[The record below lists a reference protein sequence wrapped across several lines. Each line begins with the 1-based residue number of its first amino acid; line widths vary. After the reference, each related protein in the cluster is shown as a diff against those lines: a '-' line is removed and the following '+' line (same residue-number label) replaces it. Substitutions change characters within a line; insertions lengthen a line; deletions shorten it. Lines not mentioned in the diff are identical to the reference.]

1 MCLIGLLIQTWVLHP
16 SPSPPLNYMIVKN
29 KNSVTILNNM
39 EIDFSKDILAAKKG
53 KAPLNKPFRLPSG
66 SKKKFGVYVK
76 NDKGNIVMVKFG
88 DPNMSIKRDNPE
100 RRKAYRSRHGCDNPG
115 PKYKANY
122 WSCKMWS
129 AKPVSK
135 ITGSEEEVTLEAEVQ
150 AKGKGLWYNIQQ
162 KKKRMGKNYRP
173 APKGSKDRP
182 TQEALKK
189 AQAND
194 YLNEEYEWDG
204 ETEFDQ
210 IVFLEDKSLAQVEEV
225 EDEFE
230 DYKEDF
236 YGMIV
241 GSINSIY
248 QHSKNVVEKLNDP
261 MVKENLTEPFLQ
273 QMAIL
278 AEDYMIT
285 IHNYVM
291 FNKENKESED
301 MEENEAST
309 MFKVGDKVKNVNA
322 KCKHY
327 GSEGIV
333 KEIRDLPDD
342 MGYAVV
348 YECTNEGSN
357 WKKGD
362 MLGKTEVQL
371 QKIEA
376 EWSMK
381 YKRSIDCNN
390 PKGFSQEQHC
400 KSKASEDEKY
410 EMENDEEYKGMMTT
424 EGQKFNDF
432 LKQCIPTKQGDD
444 KSKFKSCLQ
453 EYKKNK

>member
-1 MCLIGLLIQTWVLHP
+1 MLLI
-16 SPSPPLNYMIVKN
+16 
-29 KNSVTILNNM
+29 NM
-39 EIDFSKDILAAKKG
+39 EIDFTEQILAEKKKN
-53 KAPLNKPFRLPSG
+53 KAPLNKPFRLPKG

-88 DPNMSIKRDNPE
+88 DPNMSIKRDDPA
-100 RRKAYRSRHGCDNPG
+100 RRKAFRSRHSCDDNRG
-115 PKYKANY
+115 PKWKARY
-122 WSCKMWS
+122 WSCKMWE
-129 AKPVSK
+129 AKKSETDYTK
-135 ITGSEEEVTLEAEVQ
+135 GSEKEITLEAEIQ

-173 APKGSKDRP
+173 APVGSKDRP

-189 AQAND
+189 AQAAD
-194 YLNEEYEWDG
+194 YFNEEYEWDG

-210 IVFLEDKSLAQVEEV
+210 IVFLEDKSLGQVEEVEDV

-248 QHSKNVVEKLNDP
+248 QHSKNVIEKLDDP

-291 FNKENKESED
+291 FNKEEEETEETE
-301 MEENEAST
+301 MEEVKSST
-309 MFKVGDKVKNVNA
+309 MFKVGDKVKNINA
-322 KCKHY
+322 QCKHY
-327 GSEGIV
+327 GSEGMV
-333 KEIRDLPDD
+333 KEIRELPEN
-342 MGYAVV
+342 MGYAIV
-348 YECTNEGSN
+348 YECTNDGPN

-362 MLGKTEVQL
+362 FLGKTEIQL
-371 QKIEA
+371 
-376 EWSMK
+376 
-381 YKRSIDCNN
+381 KRI
-390 PKGFSQEQHC
+390 
-400 KSKASEDEKY
+400 
-410 EMENDEEYKGMMTT
+410 
-424 EGQKFNDF
+424 
-432 LKQCIPTKQGDD
+432 
-444 KSKFKSCLQ
+444 
-453 EYKKNK
+453 

>member
-1 MCLIGLLIQTWVLHP
+1 MKHQI
-16 SPSPPLNYMIVKN
+16 
-29 KNSVTILNNM
+29 
-39 EIDFSKDILAAKKG
+39 EIDITEGAAKKG

-76 NDKGNIVMVKFG
+76 NDKGNIVKVTFG

-100 RRKAYRSRHGCDNPG
+100 RRKAYRSRHNCDNPG

-135 ITGSEEEVTLEAEVQ
+135 ITGSCGKPNCGSVQNSEEETTLEIDVQ
-150 AKGKGLWYNIQQ
+150 AKSKGLWYNIQQ

-182 TQEALKK
+182 SQEALKK
-189 AQAND
+189 AQGSD

-210 IVFLEDKSLAQVEEV
+210 VELLKIDASLSQAQEMEDI
-225 EDEFE
+225 E

-236 YGMIV
+236 YEMIV

-248 QHSKNVVEKLNDP
+248 QHSKNVMDKVNDP

-273 QMAIL
+273 QMAAL

-291 FNKENKESED
+291 FNKENEEIEAKASENEIEDDYD
-301 MEENEAST
+301 MEE
-309 MFKVGDKVKNVNA
+309 D
-322 KCKHY
+322 
-327 GSEGIV
+327 
-333 KEIRDLPDD
+333 
-342 MGYAVV
+342 
-348 YECTNEGSN
+348 
-357 WKKGD
+357 
-362 MLGKTEVQL
+362 
-371 QKIEA
+371 
-376 EWSMK
+376 
-381 YKRSIDCNN
+381 
-390 PKGFSQEQHC
+390 
-400 KSKASEDEKY
+400 ED
-410 EMENDEEYKGMMTT
+410 YKGMMTT

-432 LKQCIPTKQGDD
+432 LKQCILTKQGDD
-444 KSKFKSCLQ
+444 KSKFKSCL
-453 EYKKNK
+453 EDYRKNK

>member
-1 MCLIGLLIQTWVLHP
+1 
-16 SPSPPLNYMIVKN
+16 
-29 KNSVTILNNM
+29 M
-39 EIDFSKDILAAKKG
+39 EIDLSKDILAAKKG

-76 NDKGNIVMVKFG
+76 NDKGNIVKVTFG

-135 ITGSEEEVTLEAEVQ
+135 ITGSEEEINLEAEVQ
-150 AKGKGLWYNIQQ
+150 GKSKGLWYNIQQ

-173 APKGSKDRP
+173 APEGSKDRP
-182 TQEALKK
+182 SQEALKK
-189 AQAND
+189 AQGSD
-194 YLNEEYEWDG
+194 YENETYEWDG
-204 ETEFDQ
+204 ETEFEQ
-210 IVFLEDKSLAQVEEV
+210 AQLLKIEPLLAQVEEI
-225 EDEFE
+225 EDPADELE

-248 QHSKNVVEKLNDP
+248 QHSKNILDKLNDP

-291 FNKENKESED
+291 FNKEDESI
-301 MEENEAST
+301 ASM
-309 MFKVGDKVKNVNA
+309 MFQIGDKVRNINPA
-322 KCKHY
+322 CMHY
-327 GSEGIV
+327 GSEGTV
-333 KEIRDLPDD
+333 KEIRELPEN
-342 MGYAVV
+342 MGYAVI
-348 YECTNEGSN
+348 YECSN
-357 WKKGD
+357 NGLTWKAGD
-362 MLGKTEVQL
+362 MLGKTEIQL
-371 QKIEA
+371 QKISEA
-376 EWSMK
+376 KWSK
-381 YKRSIDCNN
+381 EYKDNIDCNN
-390 PKGFSQEQHC
+390 PKGFSQKAHC
-400 KSKASEDEKY
+400 QS
-410 EMENDEEYKGMMTT
+410 
-424 EGQKFNDF
+424 
-432 LKQCIPTKQGDD
+432 LK
-444 KSKFKSCLQ
+444 
-453 EYKKNK
+453 KK

>member
-1 MCLIGLLIQTWVLHP
+1 MKKL
-16 SPSPPLNYMIVKN
+16 
-29 KNSVTILNNM
+29 
-39 EIDFSKDILAAKKG
+39 EIDFSSSLAEKKKG

-76 NDKGNIVMVKFG
+76 NDKGNVVKVTFG

-115 PKYKANY
+115 PKWKANY

-135 ITGSEEEVTLEAEVQ
+135 ITANEDEVTFEIDVQ
-150 AKGKGLWYNIQQ
+150 AKNKGLWYNIQQ
-162 KKKRMGKNYRP
+162 KKKRMGKNYKP
-173 APKGSKDRP
+173 AKPGSKDRP
-182 TQEALKK
+182 TPEALKK
-189 AQAND
+189 AQGSD
-194 YLNEEYEWDG
+194 YENENYEWDG

-210 IVFLEDKSLAQVEEV
+210 IEILKIDQNLAQAEEM
-225 EDEFE
+225 EDPTDELE

-248 QHSKNVVEKLNDP
+248 QHAKNVMDKVNDP

-273 QMAIL
+273 QMAAL

-291 FNKENKESED
+291 FNKENEESS
-301 MEENEAST
+301 ASMT
-309 MFKVGDKVKNVNA
+309 FKVGDKVKNVNA
-322 KCKHY
+322 ECKHY

-333 KEIRDLPDD
+333 KEIRDLPED

-348 YECTNEGSN
+348 YECTNDGSS

-362 MLGKTEVQL
+362 MLGKTEIQL
-371 QKIEA
+371 KKI
-376 EWSMK
+376 
-381 YKRSIDCNN
+381 
-390 PKGFSQEQHC
+390 
-400 KSKASEDEKY
+400 KASED
-410 EMENDEEYKGMMTT
+410 NR
-424 EGQKFNDF
+424 
-432 LKQCIPTKQGDD
+432 
-444 KSKFKSCLQ
+444 
-453 EYKKNK
+453 KNK

>member
-1 MCLIGLLIQTWVLHP
+1 
-16 SPSPPLNYMIVKN
+16 
-29 KNSVTILNNM
+29 M

-135 ITGSEEEVTLEAEVQ
+135 ITGSEEEITLEAEVQ

-182 TQEALKK
+182 SQEALKK

-291 FNKENKESED
+291 FNKENEESED

-309 MFKVGDKVKNVNA
+309 MFKIGDKVKNVNA

-362 MLGKTEVQL
+362 MLGKTEIQL
-371 QKIEA
+371 V
-376 EWSMK
+376 
-381 YKRSIDCNN
+381 
-390 PKGFSQEQHC
+390 
-400 KSKASEDEKY
+400 KASEDKKY
-410 EMENDEEYKGMMTT
+410 DMENDEEYKGMMVT

-444 KSKFKSCLQ
+444 KAKFKSCLQ
-453 EYKKNK
+453 EYKKK

>member
-1 MCLIGLLIQTWVLHP
+1 M
-16 SPSPPLNYMIVKN
+16 KN
-29 KNSVTILNNM
+29 L
-39 EIDFSKDILAAKKG
+39 EIDFSSSLAEKKKG

-100 RRKAYRSRHGCDNPG
+100 RRKAYRARHGCDNPG

-135 ITGSEEEVTLEAEVQ
+135 ITGSEEEITLEAEVQ

-189 AQAND
+189 AQAED
-194 YLNEEYEWDG
+194 YSNEKYEWDG

-210 IVFLEDKSLAQVEEV
+210 VVFLEDKSLAQVEEV

-248 QHSKNVVEKLNDP
+248 QHAKNVMDKVNDP

-291 FNKENKESED
+291 FNKENEES
-301 MEENEAST
+301 EENEMEESESST
-309 MFKVGDKVKNVNA
+309 MFQVGDKVKNINA
-322 KCKHY
+322 MCKHY
-327 GSEGIV
+327 GSEGTV

-348 YECTNEGSN
+348 YECTNDGPN
-357 WKKGD
+357 WKMGD
-362 MLGKTEVQL
+362 MLGKTEIQL
-371 QKIEA
+371 KKI
-376 EWSMK
+376 
-381 YKRSIDCNN
+381 
-390 PKGFSQEQHC
+390 
-400 KSKASEDEKY
+400 
-410 EMENDEEYKGMMTT
+410 
-424 EGQKFNDF
+424 
-432 LKQCIPTKQGDD
+432 
-444 KSKFKSCLQ
+444 
-453 EYKKNK
+453 

>member
-1 MCLIGLLIQTWVLHP
+1 M
-16 SPSPPLNYMIVKN
+16 KN
-29 KNSVTILNNM
+29 L
-39 EIDFSKDILAAKKG
+39 EIDFSSSLAEKKKG

-76 NDKGNIVMVKFG
+76 NDKGNIVKVTFG

-115 PKYKANY
+115 PKWKANY

-135 ITGSEEEVTLEAEVQ
+135 ITASEEEITLEAEVQ
-150 AKGKGLWYNIQQ
+150 GKNKGLWYNIQQ

-173 APKGSKDRP
+173 AKPGSPDRP
-182 TQEALKK
+182 SQEALKK
-189 AQAND
+189 AQGSD

-210 IVFLEDKSLAQVEEV
+210 IEILKIDQTLAQVEEI

-248 QHSKNVVEKLNDP
+248 QHAKNVMDKVNDP

-273 QMAIL
+273 QMAAL

-291 FNKENKESED
+291 FNKENEGPED
-301 MEENEAST
+301 MEESEASM

-322 KCKHY
+322 ECKHY

-333 KEIRDLPDD
+333 KEIRDLPED
-342 MGYAVV
+342 MGYAVM
-348 YECTNEGSN
+348 YECTNDGSS

-362 MLGKTEVQL
+362 MLGKTEIQL
-371 QKIEA
+371 VKASYNEKYQIEA
-376 EWSMK
+376 
-381 YKRSIDCNN
+381 
-390 PKGFSQEQHC
+390 
-400 KSKASEDEKY
+400 
-410 EMENDEEYKGMMTT
+410 DEEYKKMMTI
-424 EGQKFNDF
+424 EGEKFNEF
-432 LKQCIPTKQGDD
+432 LKKCVPTKKGDD
-444 KSKFKSCLQ
+444 KSKFKSCL
-453 EYKKNK
+453 EDYKKNK

>member
-1 MCLIGLLIQTWVLHP
+1 MQ
-16 SPSPPLNYMIVKN
+16 
-29 KNSVTILNNM
+29 
-39 EIDFSKDILAAKKG
+39 IDFSDQLKAAKKG

-76 NDKGNIVMVKFG
+76 NDKGNIVKVTFG

-115 PKYKANY
+115 PKWKANY

-135 ITGSEEEVTLEAEVQ
+135 ITGSEEEITLQAEVQ

-173 APKGSKDRP
+173 APEGSKDRP
-182 TQEALKK
+182 SQEALKK
-189 AQAND
+189 AQASD

-210 IVFLEDKSLAQVEEV
+210 VIFLEDKILAQVEEI

-248 QHSKNVVEKLNDP
+248 QHAKNVMDKINDP

-291 FNKENKESED
+291 FNKENEEVEE
-301 MEENEAST
+301 MEEMEEMEGST
-309 MFKVGDKVKNVNA
+309 IFKVGDKVKNINA
-322 KCKHY
+322 QCKHY
-327 GSEGIV
+327 GSEGVV
-333 KEIRDLPDD
+333 KEIRQLPED

-348 YECTNEGSN
+348 YECTNDGAT

-362 MLGKTEVQL
+362 MLGKTEIQL

-376 EWSMK
+376 KWSMK
-381 YKRSIDCNN
+381 YKKSIDCNN
-390 PKGFSQEQHC
+390 PKGFSQKQYC
-400 KSKASEDEKY
+400 QNKASDCGYED
-410 EMENDEEYKGMMTT
+410 DEDYKNMMIT
-424 EGQKFNDF
+424 EGQKFNEF
-432 LKQCIPTKQGDD
+432 LKQCIPNKQGDD
-444 KSKFKSCLQ
+444 KAKFKSCLQ
-453 EYKKNK
+453 DYKNKK

>member
-1 MCLIGLLIQTWVLHP
+1 
-16 SPSPPLNYMIVKN
+16 
-29 KNSVTILNNM
+29 M

-76 NDKGNIVMVKFG
+76 NDKGNIVKVTFG

-100 RRKAYRSRHGCDNPG
+100 RRKAYRARHGCENPG

-135 ITGSEEEVTLEAEVQ
+135 ITGSEEEINLEAEVQ
-150 AKGKGLWYNIQQ
+150 GKSKGLWYNIQQ

-173 APKGSKDRP
+173 APEGSKDRP
-182 TQEALKK
+182 SQEALKK
-189 AQAND
+189 AQGSD
-194 YLNEEYEWDG
+194 YENETYEWDG
-204 ETEFDQ
+204 ETEFEQ
-210 IVFLEDKSLAQVEEV
+210 AQLLKIEPLLAQVEEI
-225 EDEFE
+225 EDPADELE

-248 QHSKNVVEKLNDP
+248 QHSKNILDKLNDP

-291 FNKENKESED
+291 FNKENEESS
-301 MEENEAST
+301 ASM

-322 KCKHY
+322 ECKHY

-333 KEIRDLPDD
+333 KEIRDLPED

-348 YECTNEGSN
+348 YECTNDGAS

-362 MLGKTEVQL
+362 MLGKTEIQL
-371 QKIEA
+371 VKASYNEKYQIEA
-376 EWSMK
+376 
-381 YKRSIDCNN
+381 
-390 PKGFSQEQHC
+390 
-400 KSKASEDEKY
+400 
-410 EMENDEEYKGMMTT
+410 DEEYKKMMVT

-444 KSKFKSCLQ
+444 KSKFKSCL
-453 EYKKNK
+453 EDYRKNK

>member
-1 MCLIGLLIQTWVLHP
+1 M
-16 SPSPPLNYMIVKN
+16 KN
-29 KNSVTILNNM
+29 I
-39 EIDFSKDILAAKKG
+39 EIDFSSSLAKKG

-76 NDKGNIVMVKFG
+76 NDKGNIVKVTFG

-115 PKYKANY
+115 PKWKANY

-135 ITGSEEEVTLEAEVQ
+135 ITGSEEEITLQAEVQ

-173 APKGSKDRP
+173 APEGSKDRP
-182 TQEALKK
+182 SQEALKK
-189 AQAND
+189 AQASD

-204 ETEFDQ
+204 ETQFDQ
-210 IVFLEDKSLAQVEEV
+210 IEILKIDQTLAQVEEI

-248 QHSKNVVEKLNDP
+248 QHAKNVMDKVNDP

-273 QMAIL
+273 QMAAL

-291 FNKENKESED
+291 FNKENEETEEMEMD
-301 MEENEAST
+301 MEENEAS
-309 MFKVGDKVKNVNA
+309 MIFKVGDKVKNVNA
-322 KCKHY
+322 QCKHY
-327 GSEGIV
+327 GSEGFV
-333 KEIRDLPDD
+333 KEIRDLPED

-348 YECTNEGSN
+348 YECTNDGAT

-362 MLGKTEVQL
+362 MLGKTEIQL
-371 QKIEA
+371 EKIEA
-376 EWSMK
+376 AWSIK
-381 YKRSIDCNN
+381 YKKSIDCKN
-390 PKGFSQEQHC
+390 PKGFSQKQYC
-400 KSKASEDEKY
+400 QNKASDCEY
-410 EMENDEEYKGMMTT
+410 ENDEEYKNMMIT
-424 EGQKFNDF
+424 EGQKFNEF
-432 LKQCIPTKQGDD
+432 LKQCIPNKQGDD
-444 KSKFKSCLQ
+444 KAKFKSCLQ
-453 EYKKNK
+453 DYKNKK

>member
-1 MCLIGLLIQTWVLHP
+1 M
-16 SPSPPLNYMIVKN
+16 KN
-29 KNSVTILNNM
+29 L
-39 EIDFSKDILAAKKG
+39 EIDFSSSLAEKKKG

-100 RRKAYRSRHGCDNPG
+100 RRKAYRARHGCDNPG

-135 ITGSEEEVTLEAEVQ
+135 ITGSEEEITLEAEVQ

-173 APKGSKDRP
+173 APEGSKDRP
-182 TQEALKK
+182 SQEALKK

-194 YLNEEYEWDG
+194 YFNEEYEWDG

-210 IVFLEDKSLAQVEEV
+210 VVFLEDKSLAQVEEV

-291 FNKENKESED
+291 FNKENEESEEME
-301 MEENEAST
+301 MEEVESST

-348 YECTNEGSN
+348 YECTNEGST

-410 EMENDEEYKGMMTT
+410 EMEDDEEYKGMMTT
-424 EGQKFNDF
+424 EGQKFSDF

-444 KSKFKSCLQ
+444 KSKFKSCLE
-453 EYKKNK
+453 EYRKKS

>member
-1 MCLIGLLIQTWVLHP
+1 
-16 SPSPPLNYMIVKN
+16 
-29 KNSVTILNNM
+29 M

-76 NDKGNIVMVKFG
+76 NDKGNIVKVTFG

-173 APKGSKDRP
+173 AKPGSPSRP
-182 TQEALKK
+182 SQEALKK

-291 FNKENKESED
+291 FNKENEESED

-390 PKGFSQEQHC
+390 PKGFSQKQHC

-410 EMENDEEYKGMMTT
+410 EMENDEEYKGMMVT

-444 KSKFKSCLQ
+444 KAKFKSCLQ
-453 EYKKNK
+453 EYKKK

>member
-1 MCLIGLLIQTWVLHP
+1 MD
-16 SPSPPLNYMIVKN
+16 
-29 KNSVTILNNM
+29 
-39 EIDFSKDILAAKKG
+39 IDFSSQIKAQKEKK

-76 NDKGNIVMVKFG
+76 NDKGNTVIVKFG
-88 DPNMSIKRDNPE
+88 DPNMSIKRDNPN
-100 RRKAYRSRHGCDNPG
+100 RRKAFRSRHSCDDNPG
-115 PKYKANY
+115 PKWKARY
-122 WSCKMWS
+122 WSCRMWEAKKSVTDYTKGS
-129 AKPVSK
+129 AED
-135 ITGSEEEVTLEAEVQ
+135 ITLEAEIQ

-173 APKGSKDRP
+173 APEGSKDRP

-210 IVFLEDKSLAQVEEV
+210 IILLEDKSLAQVEEV
-225 EDEFE
+225 EDSEDELE

-241 GSINSIY
+241 GSINSIQ
-248 QHSKNVVEKLNDP
+248 QHAKNILDKLEDP

-273 QMAIL
+273 QMAVL

-291 FNKENKESED
+291 FNKENEKPEEVEESE
-301 MEENEAST
+301 ASI
-309 MFKVGDKVKNVNA
+309 MFKVGDKVRNINA
-322 KCKHY
+322 SCKHY
-327 GSEGIV
+327 GSEGVV
-333 KEIRDLPDD
+333 KEIRTLPED

-348 YECTNEGSN
+348 YECTNNGPM

-362 MLGKTEVQL
+362 TLGKTEVQL
-371 QKIEA
+371 KKI
-376 EWSMK
+376 
-381 YKRSIDCNN
+381 
-390 PKGFSQEQHC
+390 
-400 KSKASEDEKY
+400 
-410 EMENDEEYKGMMTT
+410 
-424 EGQKFNDF
+424 
-432 LKQCIPTKQGDD
+432 
-444 KSKFKSCLQ
+444 
-453 EYKKNK
+453 

>member
-1 MCLIGLLIQTWVLHP
+1 MKRL
-16 SPSPPLNYMIVKN
+16 
-29 KNSVTILNNM
+29 
-39 EIDFSKDILAAKKG
+39 EIDFSSSLAKKG

-76 NDKGNIVMVKFG
+76 NDKGNIVKVTFG

-135 ITGSEEEVTLEAEVQ
+135 ITANEDEVTFEIDVQ
-150 AKGKGLWYNIQQ
+150 AKNKGLWYNIQQ

-173 APKGSKDRP
+173 AKPGSPDRP
-182 TQEALKK
+182 SQEALKK
-189 AQAND
+189 AQGSD
-194 YLNEEYEWDG
+194 YENETYEWDG
-204 ETEFDQ
+204 ETEFEQ
-210 IVFLEDKSLAQVEEV
+210 AQLLKIEPVLAQVEEI
-225 EDEFE
+225 EDPADELE

-248 QHSKNVVEKLNDP
+248 QHSKNVIEKLNDP

-291 FNKENKESED
+291 FNKENEESS
-301 MEENEAST
+301 ASM

-322 KCKHY
+322 ECKHY

-333 KEIRDLPDD
+333 KEIRDLPEN
-342 MGYAVV
+342 MGYAVM
-348 YECTNEGSN
+348 YECTNDGSS

-362 MLGKTEVQL
+362 MLGKTEIQL
-371 QKIEA
+371 VKASYNEKYTIEA
-376 EWSMK
+376 
-381 YKRSIDCNN
+381 
-390 PKGFSQEQHC
+390 
-400 KSKASEDEKY
+400 
-410 EMENDEEYKGMMTT
+410 DEEYKKMMVV
-424 EGQKFNDF
+424 EGQKFNEF
-432 LKQCIPTKQGDD
+432 LKQCIPSKKGDD
-444 KSKFKSCLQ
+444 KAKFKSCL
-453 EYKKNK
+453 EDYKKNK